1 MNSCCLSS
9 HPYLVLFPTIEHTTV
24 LRFMPGMLEA
34 GLIIGGV
41 TSGPIIG
48 VFTLGMVVPWV
59 SEKGALG
66 GFIISVAISS
76 WIAAGKTIYGG
87 QLKYVSVTSPKVQN
101 IIISYDF
108 CIYLEY

>member
-1 MNSCCLSS
+1 M
-9 HPYLVLFPTIEHTTV
+9 V

-101 IIISYDF
+101 VINSIDF
-108 CIYLEY
+108 CIYLP